1 MAREVEGAAA
11 ARHVH
16 HAGGVGEELLDHPP
30 TWSCWLGGV
39 ELNIWDLIVIRG

>member
-16 HAGGVGEELLDHPP
+16 HAGGVGKELLDDPP

-39 ELNIWDLIVIRG
+39 EFNIWDLVVIRC